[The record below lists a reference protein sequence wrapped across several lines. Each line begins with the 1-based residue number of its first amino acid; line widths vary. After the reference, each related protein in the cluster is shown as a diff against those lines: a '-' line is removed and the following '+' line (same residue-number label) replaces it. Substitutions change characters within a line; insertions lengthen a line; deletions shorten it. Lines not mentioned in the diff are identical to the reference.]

1 MSRADELFI
10 QNCRDII
17 ENGTWA
23 PLAAKIMKNIQ
34 ANYVSEKGEK
44 VMLVG
49 DGANLC
55 FKKFG
60 DEFVKMAPSQLVL
73 GHASGTCI
81 AAEKL
86 FESGKT
92 VSAGELVPNY
102 LRLAQAEREKL
113 QKEGKL

>member
-1 MSRADELFI
+1 MCRVQHKSCPHRAKK
-10 QNCRDII
+10 CRACKADY
-17 ENGTWA
+17 
-23 PLAAKIMKNIQ
+23 K
-34 ANYVSEKGEK
+34 
-44 VMLVG
+44 
-49 DGANLC
+49 C
-55 FKKFG
+55 R
-60 DEFVKMAPSQLVL
+60 
-73 GHASGTCI
+73 TCI

>member
-1 MSRADELFI
+1 
-10 QNCRDII
+10 
-17 ENGTWA
+17 
-23 PLAAKIMKNIQ
+23 
-34 ANYVSEKGEK
+34 
-44 VMLVG
+44 
-49 DGANLC
+49 
-55 FKKFG
+55 
-60 DEFVKMAPSQLVL
+60 MAPSQLVL